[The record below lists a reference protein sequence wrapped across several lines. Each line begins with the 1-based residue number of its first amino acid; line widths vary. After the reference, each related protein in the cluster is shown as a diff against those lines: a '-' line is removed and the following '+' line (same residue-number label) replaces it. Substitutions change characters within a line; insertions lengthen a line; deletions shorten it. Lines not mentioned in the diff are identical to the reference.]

1 MIPRELHTHLVGVRI
16 AAPVVVIG
24 PIKFNNTTTDDAT
37 VNLFYATRKLRF
49 VGGSYIMDAEA
60 TAATTFTA
68 TVEVGTQQ
76 LSQDLDIK
84 TLAAD
89 TVAHFLPSATSND
102 RDIAKGA
109 LVELNF
115 DQTGGTVTAP
125 GNVEVVLEFQLIE

>member
-1 MIPRELHTHLVGVRI
+1 MIPRELHTHLVGTRI
-16 AAPVVVIG
+16 AAPVVIVG
-24 PIKFNNTTTDDAT
+24 PIKFTNGTAGDAT
-37 VNLFYATRKLRF
+37 VNLFYASRKMRF
-49 VGGSYIMDAEA
+49 VGGSYVQSADA

-84 TLAAD
+84 TLADA
-89 TVAHFLPSATSND
+89 TVAHFLPSATSTD

-115 DQTGGTVTAP
+115 NETGGTVTAP
-125 GNVEVVLEFQLIE
+125 ADVEVVLEFQLIE